1 MITFT
6 IPVAPIGKGRPRFG
20 NGRAYTPAKTRAYEA
35 TVALYARQV
44 FKRPLTGAIRL
55 QIEFYMPIPASASKA
70 RKASL
75 LNRPH
80 VGRPDLDNLAKLVL
94 DGCNGVVYADDGQIA
109 LLHVT
114 KWWSDTPRTVV
125 EVRVLP

>member
-1 MITFT
+1 MIFT
-6 IPVAPIGKGRPRFG
+6 IPCAPIGKGRPRFSKG
-20 NGRAYTPAKTRAYEA
+20 HAYTPAKTRAYEE

-44 FKRPLTGAIRL
+44 FKRPLTGAISIKL
-55 QIEFYMPIPASASKA
+55 EFYMPIAKSLSKSG
-70 RKASL
+70 KAAL

-94 DGCNGVVYADDGQIA
+94 DGCNGVVFADDCQVAQITA
-109 LLHVT
+109 S